1 MAKVNG
7 VATQISGKVGELMF
21 VQTKHGTVVYEAP
34 TVKKTPRR
42 SEQQMSTRT
51 QWANLGATYMLF
63 DGTLKRGFEAL
74 PTNMSV
80 YNAFVQANLGVV
92 KVYITKAM
100 RLNGGCVLAPYQIT
114 RGSLPSIGM
123 SVNGSGV
130 VVSDLALGS
139 LQIGAQTTVGQFC
152 QAIIA
157 NNAGWQVGD
166 QLTFFLGRQ
175 TVDAV
180 TNIPRATLTANK
192 VVMNP
197 NDETLLLNIVSAD
210 GFSSVDGKLGM
221 NAVLLAGAA
230 AWVHSREAGQGQLKV
245 STQFFY
251 VENAALASYQTS
263 DALMASANSY
273 GGINTSGVYLQPNV
287 ANGTSQSG
295 SSSSSG
301 STEGS
306 QSDGTTEPSGG
317 GTAGGNTGGGTD
329 TGNGST
335 NGGDD
340 SGGFDSGD

>member
-7 VATQISGKVGELMF
+7 VATHISGKVGELMF

-34 TVKKTPRR
+34 VVKKTPRR

-51 QWANLGATYMLF
+51 QWANLGAMYMMF
-63 DGTLKRGFEAL
+63 DGTLKRGFENL

-92 KVYITKAM
+92 KVYITKTM

-114 RGSLPSIGM
+114 RGSLPSITM
-123 SVNGSGV
+123 EVNGSGV
-130 VVSDLALGS
+130 LVSGLSIGS
-139 LQIGAQTTVGQFC
+139 LQIGAQTTVAELS
-152 QAIIA
+152 QAIIG
-157 NNAGWQVGD
+157 NNVGWQVGD

-230 AWVHSREAGQGQLKV
+230 AWVHSREAGLGLLKV

-287 ANGTSQSG
+287 VNGSGVTVNGDSGTS
-295 SSSSSG
+295 
-301 STEGS
+301 TN
-306 QSDGTTEPSGG
+306 TTNDTNTG

-340 SGGFDSGD
+340 SGDFDSGD